1 MLIMVHQAPRVAA
14 QISLSPYDQ
23 VAMMNRRRFLN
34 TFFTLLKTSLLAS
47 ALPAWAQASVADVKE
62 APPLHYRALNG
73 RSLREIARR
82 REHHGD
88 GRFINPFGFDR
99 SGRLLKVLSWKLF
112 HRNPFE
118 EELSQQTVAP
128 VSVDWERLRRP
139 GELSITYLKHASLI
153 IQDAGSRILV
163 DPVFASPF
171 WFMRDFSPLDFDP
184 SRMPAPELVLL
195 THGHYDHLDISS
207 LAQLPPD
214 THVISPPGYT
224 GLLDEIG
231 LRRRT
236 TLDWYESIHSGDR
249 EIMLLP
255 CNHWTM
261 RNPVAGPNM
270 GLWGSYLIRTASG
283 PAIYI
288 SGDTAYFDGFDQIG
302 GEFDI
307 DLAVF
312 NLGAYEPRWLM
323 AQSHINPRET
333 VQAFHEL
340 KAKKLMI
347 MHWGTFQL
355 GDEPVHLPPQ
365 HLRDEM
371 QKAGLL
377 SRLVDWTQGDTRFV

>member
-1 MLIMVHQAPRVAA
+1 VAT
-14 QISLSPYDQ
+14 
-23 VAMMNRRRFLN
+23 MNRRRFLN

-47 ALPAWAQASVADVKE
+47 ALPAWAQASVSDVK
-62 APPLHYRALNG
+62 AAQPLHYRPLNG
-73 RSLREIARR
+73 RSLRDIARR

-118 EELSQQTVAP
+118 EELSRQTVAP

-139 GELSITYLKHASLI
+139 GELSVTYLKHASLM
-153 IQDAGSRILV
+153 IQDAGSRILI

-171 WFMRDFSPLDFDP
+171 WFMRDFTPLDFDP
-184 SRMPAPELVLL
+184 SRMPAPELVLI
-195 THGHYDHLDISS
+195 THGHYDHLDMAS

-214 THVISPPGYT
+214 THVISPPGYA

-236 TLDWYESIHSGDR
+236 TLDWYEGVRSGDR

-261 RNPVAGPNM
+261 RNPVAGPNL

-283 PAIYI
+283 PTVYI
-288 SGDTAYFDGFDQIG
+288 SGDTAFFDGFDQIG
-302 GEFDI
+302 AEFDI

-312 NLGAYEPRWLM
+312 NLGAYEPRWFM

-333 VQAFHEL
+333 VQAFREL

-371 QKAGLL
+371 QNAGLR
-377 SRLVDWTQGDTRFV
+377 SRLVDWKHGETRLV